1 MLLESLLTGATQAVG
16 PSMLLLILIG
26 TVGGLIVGGMP
37 GLSATM
43 GLALLVPFSY
53 TLGSTAGLVLLGAFY
68 VGAIY
73 GGSFTAIMV
82 NAPGTPS
89 SIATALEGYP
99 MTRQG
104 RSEEAVIGS
113 TVGSF
118 IGGVLGIV
126 ALIAVGPLLAG
137 FALRFGP
144 QENFWIAIFGLT
156 IVATLAENSL
166 LKGVLGALLGILLST
181 IGLAPVGGDVRFTFG
196 MSELQGGVE
205 LIPAMIGLFTI
216 PEVIRLIRGRGLE
229 AGVREEERQGLSAAW
244 RAASRILLR
253 PLNLIRSAVIG
264 VVIGALPGAGSSV
277 SNLVAY
283 NEARRAS
290 SNPEEFG
297 KGKLE
302 GVVASETANNATIGG
317 GMVPTLT
324 LGVPGSPP
332 HAIILGALLLQGLR
346 PGAQLFQAQ
355 GQLVYTF
362 VVALGLSA
370 MMMMPVGLVAGR
382 ALQRAVVLMPTRYLA
397 PGIVLLSVVGSF
409 AIRNSPTD
417 VLVMG
422 ALGIAGYLL
431 LAVGVGPAPV
441 VLGLILGPIAES
453 GLTQGLQASADRGS
467 PWLSFFTSAIS
478 IVLICASVASTV
490 GSIHRMRR
498 RRRERSAREGQDDTE
513 ATYSPAEGTSR

>member
-1 MLLESLLTGATQAVG
+1 
-16 PSMLLLILIG
+16 MLLLILLG

-118 IGGVLGIV
+118 IGGLLGIV
-126 ALIAVGPLLAG
+126 ALIAIGPILAG

-144 QENFWIAIFGLT
+144 QENFWIAVFGLT
-156 IVATLAENSL
+156 IVVTLAEDSL
-166 LKGVLGALLGILLST
+166 LKGVLGALFGILLST

-216 PEVIRLIRGRGLE
+216 PEVIRLIRGRGVDAE
-229 AGVREEERQGLSAAW
+229 VRQEKQQSLSAAW
-244 RAASRILLR
+244 AAASRILLR
-253 PLNLIRSAVIG
+253 PVNLVRSGLIG

-290 SNPEEFG
+290 RSPEQFG

-355 GQLVYTF
+355 GALVYTF
-362 VVALGLSA
+362 VVALGLAA

-382 ALQRAVVLMPTRYLA
+382 ALQRAVVVMPTRYLA
-397 PGIVLLSVVGSF
+397 PGIVLLSIVGAY
-409 AIRNSPTD
+409 AIRNSPID

-422 ALGIAGYLL
+422 ALGVLGYLL

-453 GLTQGLQASADRGS
+453 GLTQGLQASADMDS
-467 PWLSFFTSAIS
+467 PWLSFVTSPIS
-478 IVLICASVASTV
+478 IVLVCASIASTV

-498 RRRERSAREGQDDTE
+498 RQGDGGNGGAGVETHQSSSSVEGPQGER
-513 ATYSPAEGTSR
+513 